1 MKSGSAVN
9 LSRRERQIM
18 DIVYQ
23 LGEATAAQ
31 VMEQL
36 PDPPSYSSVR
46 ATLRILE
53 EKGHLKHD
61 ELGPRYLFS
70 PVVAREKARSSA
82 LKHLMQTFFDNSAES
97 VVATLMDIRTARM
110 TDEEYE
116 RLARLIEESRK
127 GEAD

>member
-1 MKSGSAVN
+1 MKSESAVN

-18 DIVYQ
+18 DIVYK
-23 LGEATAAQ
+23 LGQATAAQ

-53 EKGHLKHD
+53 DKGHLKHD

-70 PVVAREKARSSA
+70 PVVARETARSSA

-97 VVATLMDIRTARM
+97 VVATLMDLKTSQM